1 MKKISKLMS
10 AVSAAVL
17 IFVLAVFSVSA
28 SDIGIMPCSDYT
40 TINSSICQISGASSV
55 KYGCQLQGTSSVGE
69 IKYTCQLQIK
79 NGAWTDVKGES
90 FSGTRTRYV
99 NATKTVSATIG
110 EEYRCKTSV
119 KIYSTSGALLESYT
133 RYSAGITR

>member
-1 MKKISKLMS
+1 MS

-55 KYGCQLQGTSSVGE
+55 KYGCRLQGTSSVGE

-133 RYSAGITR
+133 HYSAGITR

>member
-40 TINSSICQISGASSV
+40 TIDVSICQLSGASSV
-55 KYGCQLQGTSSVGE
+55 KYGCRLQGNSSVGK

-79 NGAWTDVKGES
+79 NGAWTDVNGES
-90 FSGTRTRYV
+90 FSDSDTGYISD
-99 NATKTVSATIG
+99 TKTVSAIIG

-133 RYSAGITR
+133 HYSAGITR

>member
-10 AVSAAVL
+10 VVSAAVL

-55 KYGCQLQGTSSVGE
+55 KYGCRLQGTSSVGE

-133 RYSAGITR
+133 HYSAGITR

>member
-1 MKKISKLMS
+1 MS

-90 FSGTRTRYV
+90 FSDTRTRYV